1 MRTTITI
8 SEDLLHRVQ
17 RLSGRSGLSSAIVRS
32 LEDYSRLKERL
43 SLLDKLFSRKV
54 PHSFR
59 SIKENRRKKQW
70 SS

>member
-8 SEDLLHRVQ
+8 SEEMLHRVQ
-17 RLSGRSGLSSAIVRS
+17 KLSGRSGLSDAIVSS

-43 SLLDKLFSRKV
+43 SLLDKLLSKKI

-59 SIKENRRKKQW
+59 SIKEGRRKKQW
-70 SS
+70 CS